1 MEVIGLLI
9 KQIITMV
16 LYMAVGFA
24 LFKGKKITKEGSSN
38 IATLLIW
45 LIIPTVLIKSYCVE
59 PTAQRMQDLAISAAA
74 AALCLAV
81 SILIGR
87 LVYKKYPIENFSVAF
102 SNAGFFGLPLVSA
115 VFGADAV
122 FYITTFVA
130 LLNVLQWAY
139 GVAVLKEEKLK
150 PSKSMILNPLAISF
164 LVGLFLFFTGLGAK
178 LPAIVMNTMGG
189 ITAMN
194 APLAML
200 VMGVY
205 LAQADMKTLWNDRRL
220 YFISLVRLALIPLV
234 TLLLLWLLPI
244 DKTMALCLLLTASAP
259 VGANVAVYA
268 QLVGKDYVYGTKAVV
283 TSTLLSLVSMPLVLM
298 LAQWL
303 LGLKG

>member
-1 MEVIGLLI
+1 MEVTSLLI

-16 LYMAVGFA
+16 LYMAVGFI

-38 IATLLIW
+38 LATLLIW
-45 LIIPTVLIKSYCVE
+45 LIVPVVVVKSYCVE
-59 PTAQRMQDLAISAAA
+59 PTPQRMQGLAVSAAA
-74 AALCLAV
+74 TVICLVAAIAI
-81 SILIGR
+81 SR
-87 LVYKKYPIENFSVAF
+87 LVYKRHPIEHFGAAF

-115 VFGADAV
+115 VFGEDAV

-130 LLNVLQWAY
+130 LLNALQWVY

-150 PSKSMILNPLAISF
+150 PSKSMVLNPLVIS
-164 LVGLFLFFTGLGAK
+164 LLAGLLLFFTGLGAK
-178 LPAIVMNTMGG
+178 LPVIVMNTMGG
-189 ITAMN
+189 ISAMN

-205 LAQADMKTLWNDRRL
+205 LAQADLKSLWTDGRL
-220 YFISLVRLALIPLV
+220 YFISLIRLVLIPLV

-244 DKTMALCLLLTASAP
+244 DKTVLLCLLLTASTP

-268 QLVGKDYVYGTKAVV
+268 QLHNKDYVYATKTVV
-283 TSTLLSLVSMPLVLM
+283 TSTLLSLVSMPLILM